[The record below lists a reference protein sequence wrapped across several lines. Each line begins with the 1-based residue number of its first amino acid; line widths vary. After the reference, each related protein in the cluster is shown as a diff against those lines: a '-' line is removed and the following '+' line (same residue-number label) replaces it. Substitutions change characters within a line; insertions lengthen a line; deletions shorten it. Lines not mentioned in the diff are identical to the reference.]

1 MVSKDLQPR
10 SLKPWLLIHLVFG
23 LQRSGTSIFH
33 ALAPNTSCFWFLNIW
48 SLEFSCPGSEYILL
62 LMTTEPRVFSRPAR
76 VSVQASARICV
87 VVLFVSVGHLRVH
100 ALVHAR
106 LLARLR
112 GRAQNPHNVKPRVYM
127 SLCPRGSHWLAF
139 SGAQA
144 LWGKIFYRA
153 PPRGR
158 MLFLSLN
165 ALERCIWTRLRLESE
180 SVLILIPKTDTK
192 NCLGGSDAE
201 CGFSMPSCIHVLT
214 DAACKRPRTH
224 IRK

>member
-1 MVSKDLQPR
+1 MVSKDLEPR
-10 SLKPWLLIHLVFG
+10 IFIPWLLIHP
-23 LQRSGTSIFH
+23 
-33 ALAPNTSCFWFLNIW
+33 ALAGSRTS
-48 SLEFSCPGSEYILL
+48 SSQS
-62 LMTTEPRVFSRPAR
+62 
-76 VSVQASARICV
+76 ASARV
-87 VVLFVSVGHLRVH
+87 RPRQRAHLRNRFACLRDCMRVC
-100 ALVHAR
+100 AR
-106 LLARLR
+106 PCTRVCLGDCAGARENLR
-112 GRAQNPHNVKPRVYM
+112 NVKPRVYM

-214 DAACKRPRTH
+214 DAACKRPCTH